1 MMSEDVV
8 LIEEML
14 DVVSLY
20 GRGDINLWEA
30 VLRMQKAGSMMT
42 EEEIIDAL
50 ATVDRQNVV
59 TLPRREE

>member
-1 MMSEDVV
+1 MSEDVV

-42 EEEIIDAL
+42 DEEIIDAL

>member
-1 MMSEDVV
+1 MSEDVV

>member
-1 MMSEDVV
+1 MSEDVV

-42 EEEIIDAL
+42 DEEIIDAL
-50 ATVDRQNVV
+50 ATVDRQNIVKF
-59 TLPRREE
+59 PGKEK

>member
-1 MMSEDVV
+1 
-8 LIEEML
+8 
-14 DVVSLY
+14 
-20 GRGDINLWEA
+20 
-30 VLRMQKAGSMMT
+30 MMT

>member
-1 MMSEDVV
+1 MSEDVV

-20 GRGDINLWEA
+20 GRGDINSWA
-30 VLRMQKAGSMMT
+30 AGLRMQKAGSMMS

>member
-42 EEEIIDAL
+42 DEEIIDAL
-50 ATVDRQNVV
+50 ATVDRQNIVKF
-59 TLPRREE
+59 PGKEK

>member
-1 MMSEDVV
+1 MSEDVILV
-8 LIEEML
+8 EEML
-14 DVVSLY
+14 DVGSLY

-59 TLPRREE
+59 TLPRRKE

>member
-1 MMSEDVV
+1 MSEDVV

-42 EEEIIDAL
+42 EEEIINAL

-59 TLPRREE
+59 EFPGKGE

>member
-1 MMSEDVV
+1 MSEDVV

-42 EEEIIDAL
+42 DEEIIDAL

-59 TLPRREE
+59 KFPGREE

>member
-1 MMSEDVV
+1 MSEDVV
-8 LIEEML
+8 LIEKML

-50 ATVDRQNVV
+50 ATVDRQNIVKF
-59 TLPRREE
+59 PEKEK

>member
-1 MMSEDVV
+1 MSEDVV

-50 ATVDRQNVV
+50 ATVDRQNIVKF
-59 TLPRREE
+59 PGKEK

>member
-1 MMSEDVV
+1 MSEDVV

-30 VLRMQKAGSMMT
+30 VLRMQKAGSVMT

-59 TLPRREE
+59 AFPGKGE

>member
-1 MMSEDVV
+1 MSEDVV

-30 VLRMQKAGSMMT
+30 VLRMQKAGSMMS

>member
-1 MMSEDVV
+1 MSEDVV

-50 ATVDRQNVV
+50 ATVDRQNIVKF
-59 TLPRREE
+59 PEKEK

>member
-1 MMSEDVV
+1 MSEDVILV
-8 LIEEML
+8 EEML

-59 TLPRREE
+59 TLPRRKE

>member
-1 MMSEDVV
+1 MNEDVV

-30 VLRMQKAGSMMT
+30 VLRMQKAGSMMS

>member
-1 MMSEDVV
+1 MSEDVILV
-8 LIEEML
+8 EEML

-50 ATVDRQNVV
+50 TTVDRQNVV
-59 TLPRREE
+59 TLPRRKE

>member
-1 MMSEDVV
+1 MSEDVILV
-8 LIEEML
+8 EEML
-14 DVVSLY
+14 GVVSLY

-42 EEEIIDAL
+42 DEEIIDAL

-59 TLPRREE
+59 KFPGREE